1 MWDDNLELRNRLL
14 NLYKRLLLAIKSEDK
29 IIDLYVEYIKI
40 MLEYDD
46 RLPNFKRFPEGQMFG
61 NCYTY
66 ALDIKCPF
74 MFQSLYTMRTLFNP
88 YLGLNFNVGFISD
101 INNRTKTSVYGVEEL
116 LDKFYADMDFL
127 KIKVFNS
134 RINAEPCHGG
144 YKIFIFSDT
153 IIKSTGDFHFVRR
166 NADGTLSHRN
176 GYGGNIKKIKSLR
189 DVVKKYELV
198 RTLEIVKPNF
208 R

>member
-1 MWDDNLELRNRLL
+1 MKNDNLELRNRLL
-14 NLYKRLLLAIKSEDK
+14 NLYKRLLLAIKSESE
-29 IIDLYVEYIKI
+29 IMDLYIEYIKI

-46 RLPNFKRFPEGQMFG
+46 KLPNFKRFPEGHMFG

-66 ALDIKCPF
+66 ALDIKCPL
-74 MFQSLYTMRTLFNP
+74 MLQSLYTMRTLFSS

-101 INNRTKTSVYGVEEL
+101 VNNRTRTSVYDVQDL

-127 KIKVFNS
+127 KIKVFDS
-134 RINAEPCHGG
+134 RINAEPSYGG

-176 GYGGNIKKIKSLR
+176 GYGGSIKKIKSLR
-189 DVVKKYELV
+189 DVDKKYELV
-198 RTLEIVKPNF
+198 RTLEIVKPSF

>member
-14 NLYKRLLLAIKSEDK
+14 NLYKRLLLAMKSEYE
-29 IIDLYVEYIKI
+29 IMDLYIEYIKI
-40 MLEYDD
+40 MLEYDTI
-46 RLPNFKRFPEGQMFG
+46 LPTFKRFLKGQIFG

-66 ALDIKCPF
+66 ALDIKCPL
-74 MFQSLYTMRTLFNP
+74 MFQSLYTMRTLFSS

-101 INNRTKTSVYGVEEL
+101 VNNRTRTSVYDVQDL

-127 KIKVFNS
+127 KIKVFDS
-134 RINAEPCHGG
+134 RINAEPSYGG

-189 DVVKKYELV
+189 DVDKKYELV